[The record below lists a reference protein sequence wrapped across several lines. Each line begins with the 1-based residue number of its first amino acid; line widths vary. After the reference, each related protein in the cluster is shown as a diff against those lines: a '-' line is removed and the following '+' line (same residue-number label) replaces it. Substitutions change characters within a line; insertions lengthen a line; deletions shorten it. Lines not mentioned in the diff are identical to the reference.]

1 MKSFITI
8 ALSFLTVYGLGIA
21 YAASTQSV
29 VQPSDISA
37 DYICIKDTMPD
48 AYICLPKA
56 ENPVPWYL
64 NMEHDS

>member
-1 MKSFITI
+1 MKATITI
-8 ALSFLTVYGLGIA
+8 AISFLVIYGLGIA

-29 VQPSDISA
+29 AEPSTIPD